1 LAAAAF
7 PYSIFVRFGSH
18 FGSVQPTIRRLE
30 QLTLLLDAALA
41 RERLAASE
49 LATAKQT
56 TQRIRKAVRDNKDIL
71 KRKRLTLKKVK
82 HR

>member
-1 LAAAAF
+1 M
-7 PYSIFVRFGSH
+7 
-18 FGSVQPTIRRLE
+18 
-30 QLTLLLDAALA
+30 TLLLDAALA